1 MSWGRRPCWVK
12 HSLFEGVR
20 FLRRFPALERLTLRV
35 QFAPRY
41 PDLDGDECPSDKTV
55 IKNENHE
62 MRVIAAMVLAEVR
75 FEQRRDPSWR
85 PPRLRVV
92 RCA

>member
-1 MSWGRRPCWVK
+1 MK

-20 FLRRFPALERLTLRV
+20 FLQRFPALERLTLRV

-41 PDLDGDECPSDKTV
+41 PDLDGDDECPSNKTV

-62 MRVIAAMVLAEVR
+62 MRVIAAMVLAEFG
-75 FEQRRDPSWR
+75 FEKRRDPSWR